1 MHYGQQI
8 ELNPRLPGLFIIFL
22 VLVILPL
29 VVPFCSPQQQ
39 NQDWQT
45 KRVLLGRSVSF
56 HFRGSTVNI
65 DLYNVFPLVSTE
77 SIS

>member
-39 NQDWQT
+39 NQD
-45 KRVLLGRSVSF
+45 
-56 HFRGSTVNI
+56 
-65 DLYNVFPLVSTE
+65 
-77 SIS
+77 